1 MRAEGLQ
8 ERPMIVTAIICAVVA
23 ALIDYFFGIK
33 EPWRKLIYIAI
44 VILLI
49 LGVLML
55 IFPGLLPIRMV

>member
-1 MRAEGLQ
+1 
-8 ERPMIVTAIICAVVA
+8 MIVTAIICAVVA